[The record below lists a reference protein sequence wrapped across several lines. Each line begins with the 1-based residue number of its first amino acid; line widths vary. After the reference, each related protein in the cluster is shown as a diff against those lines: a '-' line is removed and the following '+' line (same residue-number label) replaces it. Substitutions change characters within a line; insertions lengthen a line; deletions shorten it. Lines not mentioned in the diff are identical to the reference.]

1 MKRPLIGPGAATF
14 LMVAFAA
21 CGGGESADTSE
32 AAAAAAPAAEA
43 APAMSADLPDGVTMA
58 MVNEGR
64 DLFNGSG
71 TCFACHGQDGAG
83 STLGPAFND
92 DEWLNA
98 DGSYQ
103 SIIDVINNGVD
114 QPVQYPGVML
124 AKAGMSLTDEQV
136 AGLAAY
142 VYSLSH

>member
-1 MKRPLIGPGAATF
+1 MKRALIGRGAVTF
-14 LMVAFAA
+14 LIVAFAA

-32 AAAAAAPAAEA
+32 AAAAAPAAEA
-43 APAMSADLPDGVTMA
+43 APAMSAELPEGVTMA
-58 MVNEGR
+58 MVTEGR
-64 DLFNGSG
+64 ELFNGSG

-98 DGSYQ
+98 DGTYE
-103 SIIDVINNGVD
+103 SIIDVINSGVD
-114 QPVQYPGVML
+114 QPKQYPGVML

-136 AGLAAY
+136 AALAAY